1 MSNATYTIE
10 YLDESGVWLNTAD
23 KPWWLPKNVAFK
35 YSYDSEKEV
44 QEVYKRTHLWIGG
57 MRTIKKLRISKTET
71 VCTTM
76 AETPLMPWELEKLI
90 SAPLILRA
98 EDYFYKVDDMCL
110 TRQRFKIIAFNSGAP
125 RHNRSYNFFKA
136 YLQDNVL
143 GVYALDDYLETFK
156 LYTPIGTSSLKN

>member
-1 MSNATYTIE
+1 MLERTYKIE
-10 YLDESGVWLNTAD
+10 YQAESGHWY
-23 KPWWLPKNVAFK
+23 NVADTGVWPRHISFK
-35 YSYDSEKEV
+35 SSYTDR
-44 QEVYKRTHLWIGG
+44 QEAEEHYKTAHLIVGG
-57 MRTIKKLRISKTET
+57 RSSIKKLVITKSEQ
-71 VCTTM
+71 VESVV
-76 AETPLMPWELEKLI
+76 AESALMPWELEKLI

-110 TRQRFKIIAFNSGAP
+110 TRQRFKIIAFNSDAP

-156 LYTPIGTSSLKN
+156 LYTPYTKYEI